1 MNRWFVFYGEGMVFG
16 VGAKDG
22 EIFFIGPQQKPCKP
36 EWIGETLQGIKPYLK
51 EKKFIVQELKAT
63 T

>member
-1 MNRWFVFYGEGMVFG
+1 MERWFVFYGEGMVFG

-36 EWIGETLQGIKPYLK
+36 EWIGQQLTDIKPYLK
-51 EKKFIVQELKAT
+51 ANEYTVQELKK
-63 T
+63 